1 MIPNSFHAVMSCQ
14 CGVICE
20 ISILN
25 LKKKKKKV
33 LANPENNNKKSN
45 RLTDFEKELMV
56 AREMSGGRG

>member
-25 LKKKKKKV
+25 LKKKKV
-33 LANPENNNKKSN
+33 LANTENNNKKSN